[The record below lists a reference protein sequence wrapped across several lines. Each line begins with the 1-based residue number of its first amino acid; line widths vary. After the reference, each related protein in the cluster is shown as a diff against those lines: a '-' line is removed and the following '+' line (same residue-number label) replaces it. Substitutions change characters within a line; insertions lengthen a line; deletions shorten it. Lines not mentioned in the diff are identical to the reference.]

1 MPASAYVVMYDGLEC
16 VFIAAGVMSEH
27 SEGAQCDAHEFLL
40 KLFDDLTEE
49 AQ

>member
-1 MPASAYVVMYDGLEC
+1 MMPASAYVVMYDG
-16 VFIAAGVMSEH
+16 IAAGVMSEH

-40 KLFDDLTEE
+40 KLFDNLTKE